1 MHQFPVGPVI
11 DRAIPGPIL
20 FSLRSFRVFPAHI
33 HSDYGP
39 AGGSRI
45 QTGQHF
51 PKAGAALVP
60 VGPGMIRPQHVL
72 VHGNIKWKAGI
83 TQPFPPAIPIPD
95 KFC

>member
-33 HSDYGP
+33 HSDDGP
-39 AGGSRI
+39 AGNSRI

-72 VHGNIKWKAGI
+72 VHGNIKWKAG
-83 TQPFPPAIPIPD
+83 TKSVA
-95 KFC
+95 